1 MSLVSRNVQVA
12 AAAFIVMATIIGK
25 KQRKKRRKRWWV
37 KKFYQNRLEYGNRL
51 LEDVRFEEDMPNFL
65 RMSKQDF
72 EHLLTLIE
80 PAVKKGDSYMR
91 SAITTKERLALTLRF
106 LATGDSFTSLQYLF
120 RISKQRISVIV
131 PEVCDALIEA
141 LRDYIKMPKTVE
153 DWKKIEK
160 LFLQRWNVPR
170 CCGAI
175 DGKHVVIKRPPCS
188 GSEYFNYKKAYSII
202 LFAMVDA
209 DYCFTYVDVGGN
221 GRANDSAIF
230 RDSTLN
236 IAIENQTIGFPENSV
251 IIGDDSFPLRTDL
264 MKPFSKHGL
273 SDEEKIFNYR
283 ISRARRVSENAFGIG
298 EGVVPW
304 NRFWFFNH
312 FDTLKERSEV
322 LPVSILWYHYC
333 ICFLNAIQ
341 INNKQILNA
350 II

>member
-1 MSLVSRNVQVA
+1 
-12 AAAFIVMATIIGK
+12 
-25 KQRKKRRKRWWV
+25 
-37 KKFYQNRLEYGNRL
+37 
-51 LEDVRFEEDMPNFL
+51 
-65 RMSKQDF
+65 
-72 EHLLTLIE
+72 
-80 PAVKKGDSYMR
+80 
-91 SAITTKERLALTLRF
+91 
-106 LATGDSFTSLQYLF
+106 
-120 RISKQRISVIV
+120 
-131 PEVCDALIEA
+131 
-141 LRDYIKMPKTVE
+141 MPKTVE

-251 IIGDDSFPLRTDL
+251 IIGDDAFPLRTDL

-283 ISRARRVSENAFGIG
+283 ISRARRVSENAFGILTWRFRVFSRPIQLKTDTVDR
-298 EGVVPW
+298 VVWAACSLHNWLRKTSPGYYCPQQAVDRENLYTGDVTPGQWRQETNIIQPVNIRGNSNASKTAMEVRQDFMKYFTEVNPLPW
-304 NRFWFFNH
+304 QWEKLG
-312 FDTLKERSEV
+312 LKK
-322 LPVSILWYHYC
+322 P
-333 ICFLNAIQ
+333 
-341 INNKQILNA
+341 
-350 II
+350 